1 MNISI
6 AGTGYVGLSNAVLL
20 AQRNKVI
27 TLETVPAKVESTND
41 RLSPIEHSEIQRYL
55 AAKDLDLRATL
66 DKREAYRDADFV
78 IIATPTDYDP
88 QTNFFNTRSVEEVI
102 EDLLAINPNAVMVIP
117 STVPLGYK
125 AVREKYGT
133 ENCLCLSEFVCEG
146 KTLLEVAVYG
156 PALNEQSFYN
166 SRVTADLDE
175 FKSTPGLVGRC
186 ARPNLYARFVGSA

>member
-27 TLETVPAKVESTND
+27 TLETAPAKVDLTND

-55 AAKDLDLRATL
+55 APKDLDLRATL

-78 IIATPTDYDP
+78 IIATPT
-88 QTNFFNTRSVEEVI
+88 TFFNTRSVEEVI
-102 EDLLAINPNAVMVIP
+102 EDLLAINPNAVMVIK
-117 STVPLGYK
+117 STVALGYIK
-125 AVREKYGT
+125 TVREKYRA
-133 ENCLCLSEFVCEG
+133 ENSLCLSEFICEG

-166 SRVTADLDE
+166 SRVTDDLDE

-186 ARPNLYARFVGSA
+186 ARPNLYPRFVGSA

>member
-27 TLETVPAKVESTND
+27 TLETAPAKVDLTND

-55 AAKDLDLRATL
+55 APKDLDLRATL

-78 IIATPTDYDP
+78 IIATPT
-88 QTNFFNTRSVEEVI
+88 TFFNTRSVEEVI
-102 EDLLAINPNAVMVIP
+102 EDLLAINPNAVMVIK
-117 STVPLGYK
+117 STVALGYIK
-125 AVREKYGT
+125 TVREKYRT
-133 ENCLCLSEFVCEG
+133 ENSLCLSEFICEG

-156 PALNEQSFYN
+156 PALNEQSFYS

-186 ARPNLYARFVGSA
+186 ERPNLYARFVGSA